1 MEFQLLLAAGDTE
14 SPLGESHDC
23 RFTAISLAP
32 DEMLEIEQR
41 RSSCSLMDQGLIG
54 SFEIEVTPSSELVAL
69 VVEHLASGDWGAEIF
84 EIEAPA
90 GEAL

>member
-1 MEFQLLLAAGDTE
+1 
-14 SPLGESHDC
+14 
-23 RFTAISLAP
+23 
-32 DEMLEIEQR
+32 
-41 RSSCSLMDQGLIG
+41 MDQGLIG